1 MFGRHARLPVDVVMV
16 ASSVRGTTSGGW
28 VQAHHKAL
36 LLAYE
41 TVVEHAQQRQTQDQ
55 QRYNLRQRALPLLP
69 AEQVLI
75 RNFRW
80 RAQGKLTPRWI
91 WELLVV
97 LAALSPD
104 SPVYRVWPEG
114 HEEPERTF
122 NCNNLR
128 PCLYPPVETTP
139 PPEAEQPQDTT
150 MVRGFLLMLP
160 LRPQ

>member
-41 TVVEHAQQRQTQDQ
+41 TVVEHAQKRQTQDQ

-114 HEEPERTF
+114 HEEPET
-122 NCNNLR
+122 L
-128 PCLYPPVETTP
+128 LVPPSRNP
-139 PPEAEQPQDTT
+139 PPGSRTATGHNNGEGVPSNASS
-150 MVRGFLLMLP
+150 
-160 LRPQ
+160 